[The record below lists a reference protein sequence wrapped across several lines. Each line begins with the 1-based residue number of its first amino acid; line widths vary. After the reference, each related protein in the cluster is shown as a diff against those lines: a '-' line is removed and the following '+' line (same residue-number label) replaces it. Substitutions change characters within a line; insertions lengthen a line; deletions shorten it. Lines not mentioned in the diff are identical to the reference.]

1 MSVKKKMPRGVRNN
15 NPTNLRKTSDP
26 WQGLAKEQTDSAFFV
41 FKDPV
46 YGLRAGA
53 RTFLTYQDR
62 HDLNTVE
69 ELIGRWAPRNEN
81 DTDAYIDAV
90 ADHMGVDR
98 DEPIDTHQYE
108 YMLPLLEAVVQH
120 ENGIQPYTPA
130 QFDRALAL
138 AGIEPSQ
145 KPLSKSRTVNAGTA
159 SVTVGGVTTAAGA
172 VAAAGP
178 AVGVLGDISQL
189 VQDHWQVL
197 LIGGGL
203 ATLLLAGYMIYA
215 RYDDARKLRR

>member
-1 MSVKKKMPRGVRNN
+1 MKKLPRGIRNF
-15 NPTNLRKTSDP
+15 NPGNLRKSDDK
-26 WQGLAKEQTDSAFFV
+26 WQGLAKEQPDKAFFT

-46 YGLRAGA
+46 YGIRALA
-53 RTFLTYQDR
+53 RTLITYQDKYNL
-62 HDLNTVE
+62 DTVE
-69 ELIGRWAPRNEN
+69 DIIHRWAPPNEN
-81 DTDAYIDAV
+81 DTQAYIEAV

-159 SVTVGGVTTAAGA
+159 SVTVGGITTAAGA

-197 LIGGGL
+197 LIAGGL
-203 ATLLLAGYMIYA
+203 ATILLAGWAIYA
-215 RYDDARKLRR
+215 RWDDSRRLRR